1 METMKKRIWPWVLLG
16 LFCCC
21 AVVLLSTAF
30 AVKNDLKQNAVS
42 AVSPAHAQAIGDEEL
57 FSRMLAPTEGAAA
70 KLTFDGGERISA
82 TEQGSWSV
90 SVPEAGDYLVY
101 AVFSLPDSNLF
112 ERNVTV
118 SVNTVSCLSQ
128 WNALWASVPG
138 AVAFDRY
145 GGEILA
151 DQYQL
156 DRSVTRVDDS
166 AVFSREP
173 FLFHFEAGENTIS
186 VSPESQR
193 VLLYG
198 LYVVRPQSTPD
209 YTSYLLAHKGAAAYD
224 GDTIVVEGENIRLK
238 SDSYIRGKNVAG
250 AGVFPQ
256 SAYYKQINATDD
268 KSNKTIGQR
277 VLYEVEAPQ
286 DGFYALT
293 VKYCQPLKAGGLC
306 YRTIE
311 IDGETP
317 FSEFANVGFAHTGID
332 QYENYT
338 IGGDEPLTVYLEK
351 GLHTIGFYTTA
362 APVDDVYRQLLAIV
376 NEINDTGIEMKKIRG
391 SSSDAAS
398 STDVNRTWDTLKYIP
413 DILERLDRWQTQLT
427 SLYDELKRINDSDPS
442 FASDIQLAV
451 QNLKRLAEK
460 PREIPNKIALLSDDS
475 SSASQLISLVLTKL
489 YDQNLSIDRIYL
501 HAPDAK
507 LPSPNAGFFSALSLS
522 LKRFVY
528 SFSASMNESETES
541 GDNAITVWINKPTQY
556 VDALR
561 ELTAQQF
568 TEQTGISV
576 TFSVMP
582 DEKKITLANST
593 GSNPDVA
600 LGLSY
605 YRPAEFAMRGMAKNL
620 LEYDDFIDWYGA
632 EYNLSSLNPMVYDQG
647 IYGASET
654 QDFYVLFYRTDI
666 LNSLGLSVPETW
678 DDVKA
683 MMPTL
688 QRNAMSFNLT
698 LANNVG
704 YKAFEATSGF
714 VFQNGGSFYSEDG
727 LSAGLQ
733 NPNTIKA
740 LREMTDLYLVY
751 GLAQNVPNFF
761 NAFRSGSVPIGVSN
775 FATYLLLQQGA
786 PELNGRWDI
795 ALVPGTVQEDGT
807 VDHSWSADTTS
818 AMIFENTKHPD
829 EAYAFFKWWLSS
841 ETQLDYATTLR
852 LKYGS
857 DYIWNTANLVALNG
871 MPYPKAHLD
880 VIREQ
885 WSWQQEVLRHPA
897 SYIIEREVSNA
908 WIAIVTKGEPF
919 QPNIDQATTR
929 SNSEIRRKLIEFGY
943 IDEDGNTLKTFN
955 IHLIDEII
963 AARNGGQ

>member
-1 METMKKRIWPWVLLG
+1 MKKRIWPWLLLG
-16 LFCCC
+16 LSACILL
-21 AVVLLSTAF
+21 VLLLTVF
-30 AVKNDLKQNAVS
+30 AVNSDLKKGLESEA
-42 AVSPAHAQAIGDEEL
+42 SPAHTQAISDEAL
-57 FSRMLAPTEGAAA
+57 MRSMLKQTQGAPAV
-70 KLTFDGGERISA
+70 LTFDQGQLVTAG
-82 TEQGSWSV
+82 QPGSWSV
-90 SVPEAGDYLVY
+90 NVPEAGDYVLY
-101 AVFSLPDSNLF
+101 AQFSLPDSDLF
-112 ERNVTV
+112 ERSVIVTV
-118 SVNTVSCLSQ
+118 NDKSCVSQ
-128 WNALWASVPG
+128 WNALWATQPG
-138 AVAFDRY
+138 AVEYDRY
-145 GGEILA
+145 GGEILPG
-151 DQYQL
+151 QYQL
-156 DRSVTRVDDS
+156 AKSVTRVDDS
-166 AVFSREP
+166 AVFSGEP
-173 FLFHFEAGENTIS
+173 FLFHFEAGENTITIA
-186 VSPESQR
+186 PESQR
-193 VLLYG
+193 MLLYG
-198 LYVVRPQSTPD
+198 LYAAKPQNTPD
-209 YTSYLLAHKGAAAYD
+209 YASYTSAHEGAAAYD
-224 GDTIVVEGENIRLK
+224 GETIVVEGENIRLK

-268 KSNKTIGQR
+268 KSNKAIGQR

-286 DGFYALT
+286 DGFYALS

-332 QYENYT
+332 QYENFT
-338 IGGDEPLTVYLEK
+338 IGGDQPLTVYLEK
-351 GLHTIGFYTTA
+351 GLHTIAFYTTA
-362 APVDDVYRQLLAIV
+362 APVDEVYRQLLAIV

-398 STDVNRTWDTLKYIP
+398 GTDVNRTWDTLKYIP

-427 SLYDELKRINDSDPS
+427 ALYDELERIGGTEPS
-442 FASDIQLAV
+442 YASDIQLAV

-475 SSASQLISLVLTKL
+475 SSAAQLVSLVLTKL

-501 HAPDAK
+501 HAPGAR
-507 LPSPNAGFFSALSLS
+507 LPSPKAGLVPSLTLA

-528 SFSASMNESETES
+528 SFSTAMNESETES
-541 GDNAITVWINKPTQY
+541 ADNAITVWINKPSQY

-561 ELTAQQF
+561 ELTAQEF
-568 TEQTGISV
+568 TKQTGIAV
-576 TFSVMP
+576 AFSVMP

-620 LEYDDFIDWYGA
+620 LEYDDFVNWYGA
-632 EYNLSSLNPMVYDQG
+632 EYNLTALTPMVYDQG

-666 LNSLGLSVPETW
+666 LDSLGLEVPQTW
-678 DDVKA
+678 EDVKA

-727 LSAGLQ
+727 LSAGFQ

-740 LREMTDLYLVY
+740 LHEMTDLYLVY
-751 GLAQNVPNFF
+751 GLSQNVPNFF

-775 FATYLLLQQGA
+775 FATYLQLQQGA
-786 PELNGRWDI
+786 PELNGRWNI
-795 ALVPGTVQEDGT
+795 ALVPGTLREDG
-807 VDHSWSADTTS
+807 VIDRSWSADITS
-818 AMIFENTKHPD
+818 AMIFNNTKHPA

-841 ETQLDYATTLR
+841 KTQLDYATTLR

-857 DYIWNTANLVALNG
+857 DYIWNTANLVALKG

-908 WIAIVTKGEPF
+908 WIEIVTKGEAF
-919 QPNIDQATTR
+919 QPNIDQATMR
-929 SNSEIRRKLIEFGY
+929 CNSEIRRKLVEFGY
-943 IDEDGNTLKTFN
+943 LDENGNTLKTFN

-963 AARNGGQ
+963 AALKGGQ

>member
-1 METMKKRIWPWVLLG
+1 MKKRIWLWLLCGLAVFSLAVLLITALVIKSELQNG
-16 LFCCC
+16 TGNALVTTRTH
-21 AVVLLSTAF
+21 AIDDETLMQQLLQKTE
-30 AVKNDLKQNAVS
+30 NAVAS
-42 AVSPAHAQAIGDEEL
+42 LSFGEGEQISSDQAG
-57 FSRMLAPTEGAAA
+57 T
-70 KLTFDGGERISA
+70 
-82 TEQGSWSV
+82 WSV
-90 SVPEAGDYLVY
+90 SVPKAGDYLLY
-101 AVFSLPDSNLF
+101 AQFSLPESELF
-112 ERNVTV
+112 EHNVTV
-118 SVNTVSCLSQ
+118 TVNGESCLSQ
-128 WNALWASVPG
+128 WNAFWSSEPG
-138 AVAFDRY
+138 AIEYDRY
-145 GGEILA
+145 GGEILP

-156 DRSVTRVDDS
+156 PRTLVCVED
-166 AVFSREP
+166 AAHFSREP
-173 FLFHFEAGENTIS
+173 FLFHFEAGENT
-186 VSPESQR
+186 VTVTPESQQ
-193 VLLYG
+193 VILYG
-198 LYVVRPQSTPD
+198 LYVAEPVQTPD
-209 YTSYLLAHKGAAAYD
+209 YAEYLSAHASTATYG
-224 GDTIVVEGENIRLK
+224 GETIVVEGENIRLK

-250 AGVFPQ
+250 AGVYPQ
-256 SAYYKQINATDD
+256 SAYLKQINATDD

-277 VLYEVEAPQ
+277 VLYEVEVPQ

-317 FSEFANVGFAHTGID
+317 FAEFANVGFAHTGID
-332 QYENYT
+332 QYENIT

-351 GLHTIGFYTTA
+351 GLHTIAFDTTA
-362 APVDDVYRQLLAIV
+362 APVDEVYQKLLDIV

-391 SSSDAAS
+391 SSADAAS

-427 SLYDELKRINDSDPS
+427 SLYDELKRINGAEPS

-451 QNLKRLAEK
+451 QNLARLAEE

-501 HAPDAK
+501 HAPKAS
-507 LPSPNAGFFSALSLS
+507 LPAAEANIFTSLS
-522 LKRFVY
+522 LGLKQFVY
-528 SFSASMNESETES
+528 SFSARMNESETES
-541 GDNAITVWINKPTQY
+541 EENAITVWVNKPTQY
-556 VDALR
+556 VDAMR

-568 TEQTGISV
+568 TEQTGIAV

-593 GSNPDVA
+593 GNNPDVA

-632 EYNLSSLNPMVYDQG
+632 EYNLTALTPMVYDQG

-666 LNSLGLSVPETW
+666 LASLGLSVPETW
-678 DDVKA
+678 EDVKA

-704 YKAFEATSGF
+704 YKAFDATSGF
-714 VFQNGGSFYSEDG
+714 VFQNGGSFYSDDG
-727 LSAGLQ
+727 LSAGFQ

-751 GLAQNVPNFF
+751 GLAQNIPNFF

-786 PELNGRWDI
+786 PELDGRWDI
-795 ALVPGTVQEDGT
+795 ALVPGTIREDGA

-818 AMIFENTKHPD
+818 AMIFNNTEQPE

-841 ETQLDYATTLR
+841 DTQLAYATTLR

-857 DYIWNTANLVALNG
+857 DYIWNTANLVALEG

-880 VIREQ
+880 VITEQ

-908 WIAIVTKGEPF
+908 WIAIVTKGEAF
-919 QPNIDQATTR
+919 QPNIDQATMR
-929 SNSEIRRKLIEFGY
+929 SNSEIQRKLIEFGY
-943 IDEDGNTLKTFN
+943 IDANGNVLKTFN
-955 IHLIDEII
+955 IHLVDEII
-963 AARNGGQ
+963 AAQKGGQ

>member
-1 METMKKRIWPWVLLG
+1 MKKRIWLWLLLG
-16 LFCCC
+16 LSAC
-21 AVVLLSTAF
+21 ALLALLLTAF
-30 AVKNDLKQNAVS
+30 AVNSDLKKGLESEA
-42 AVSPAHAQAIGDEEL
+42 SPAHTQAIGDEAL
-57 FSRMLAPTEGAAA
+57 MQAMLKQAQGAAA
-70 KLTFDGGERISA
+70 VLTFEKGQLITA
-82 TEQGSWSV
+82 EQPGSWSL
-90 SVPEAGDYLVY
+90 SVPEAGDYVLY
-101 AVFSLPDSNLF
+101 AQFSLPDSDLF
-112 ERNVTV
+112 DRSVTV
-118 SVNTVSCLSQ
+118 SVNDKSCVSQ
-128 WNALWASVPG
+128 WNALWATQPG
-138 AVAFDRY
+138 LVEYDRY
-145 GGEILA
+145 GGEILPG
-151 DQYQL
+151 QYQL
-156 DRSVTRVDDS
+156 AKSVTRVDDS
-166 AVFSREP
+166 AVFSGEP

-186 VSPESQR
+186 IAPESQR

-198 LYVVRPQSTPD
+198 LYVAQPQNAPD
-209 YTSYLLAHKGAAAYD
+209 YAGYLTAHEGAAAYD
-224 GDTIVVEGENIRLK
+224 GQTIVVEGENIRLK

-268 KSNKTIGQR
+268 KSNKIIGQR

-286 DGFYALT
+286 DGFYALS

-332 QYENYT
+332 QYENIT
-338 IGGDEPLTVYLEK
+338 IGGDQPLMVYLEK
-351 GLHTIGFYTTA
+351 GLHTIAFYTTA
-362 APVDDVYRQLLAIV
+362 APVDEVYRQLLAIV

-427 SLYDELKRINDSDPS
+427 ALYDELERIGGTEPS
-442 FASDIQLAV
+442 YASDIQLAV

-475 SSASQLISLVLTKL
+475 SSASQLVSLVLTKL

-501 HAPDAK
+501 HAPGAV
-507 LPSPNAGFFSALSLS
+507 LPSPKASLIPS
-522 LKRFVY
+522 LTLALKRFVY
-528 SFSASMNESETES
+528 SFSAAMNESETES
-541 GDNAITVWINKPTQY
+541 ADNAITVWINKPSQY

-561 ELTAQQF
+561 ELTAQEF
-568 TEQTGISV
+568 TKQTGIAV

-620 LEYDDFIDWYGA
+620 LEYDDFVDWYGA
-632 EYNLSSLNPMVYDQG
+632 EYNLTALTPMVYDQG

-666 LNSLGLSVPETW
+666 LDSLGLEVPQTW
-678 DDVKA
+678 EDVKA

-727 LSAGLQ
+727 LSAGFR

-740 LREMTDLYLVY
+740 LHEMTDLYLVY
-751 GLAQNVPNFF
+751 GLSQNVPNFF

-775 FATYLLLQQGA
+775 FATYLQLQQGA
-786 PELNGRWDI
+786 PELNGRWNI
-795 ALVPGTVQEDGT
+795 ALVPGTLRKDG
-807 VDHSWSADTTS
+807 VIDRSWSADTTS
-818 AMIFENTKHPD
+818 AMIFNNTKHPA
-829 EAYAFFKWWLSS
+829 EAYTFLKWWLSS
-841 ETQLDYATTLR
+841 KAQLDYATTLR

-871 MPYPKAHLD
+871 MPYPKEHLD

-897 SYIIEREVSNA
+897 SYILEREVSNA

-919 QPNIDQATTR
+919 QPSVDQATMR
-929 SNSEIRRKLIEFGY
+929 CNSEIRRKLVEFGY
-943 IDEDGNTLKTFN
+943 LDENGNTLKTFN

>member
-1 METMKKRIWPWVLLG
+1 MKKRIWPWLLLG
-16 LFCCC
+16 LSACILL
-21 AVVLLSTAF
+21 VLLLTVF
-30 AVKNDLKQNAVS
+30 AVNSDLKKGLESEA
-42 AVSPAHAQAIGDEEL
+42 SPAHTQAVSDEAL
-57 FSRMLAPTEGAAA
+57 MQAMLKQTQGAAA
-70 KLTFDGGERISA
+70 VLTFDQGQLVTA
-82 TEQGSWSV
+82 EQPGSWSV
-90 SVPEAGDYLVY
+90 SVPEAGDYVLY
-101 AVFSLPDSNLF
+101 AQFSLPDSDLF
-112 ERNVTV
+112 ERSVTV
-118 SVNTVSCLSQ
+118 SVNDKSCVSQ
-128 WNALWASVPG
+128 WNALWATQPG
-138 AVAFDRY
+138 AVEYDRY
-145 GGEILA
+145 GGEILPG
-151 DQYQL
+151 QYQL
-156 DRSVTRVDDS
+156 AKSVARVDDS
-166 AVFSREP
+166 AVFSGEP
-173 FLFHFEAGENTIS
+173 FLFHFEAGENT
-186 VSPESQR
+186 VTVAPESQR

-198 LYVVRPQSTPD
+198 LYVATPQNTPD
-209 YTSYLLAHKGAAAYD
+209 YAGYLSAHEGAAAYD
-224 GDTIVVEGENIRLK
+224 GETIVVEGENIRLK

-250 AGVFPQ
+250 AGVYPQ

-268 KSNKTIGQR
+268 KSNKAIGQR

-286 DGFYALT
+286 DGFYALS

-332 QYENYT
+332 QYENFT
-338 IGGDEPLTVYLEK
+338 IGGDQPLTVYLEK
-351 GLHTIGFYTTA
+351 GPHTIAFYTTA
-362 APVDDVYRQLLAIV
+362 APVDEVYRQLLAIV

-398 STDVNRTWDTLKYIP
+398 GTDVNRTWDTLKYIP

-427 SLYDELKRINDSDPS
+427 ALYDELERIGGTEPS
-442 FASDIQLAV
+442 YASDIQLAV

-475 SSASQLISLVLTKL
+475 SSAAQLVSLVLTKL

-501 HAPDAK
+501 HAPGAK
-507 LPSPNAGFFSALSLS
+507 LPSPKAGFVSSLALS

-528 SFSASMNESETES
+528 SFSAAMNESETES
-541 GDNAITVWINKPTQY
+541 ADNAITVWINKPSQY

-561 ELTAQQF
+561 ELTAQEF
-568 TEQTGISV
+568 TKQTGIAV

-620 LEYDDFIDWYGA
+620 LEYDDFVSWYGA
-632 EYNLSSLNPMVYDQG
+632 EYNLTALTPMVYDQG

-666 LNSLGLSVPETW
+666 LASLGLSVPDTW
-678 DDVKA
+678 EDVKA

-704 YKAFEATSGF
+704 YKAFDATSGF

-727 LSAGLQ
+727 LSAGFQ

-751 GLAQNVPNFF
+751 GLSQNVPNFF

-775 FATYLLLQQGA
+775 FATYLQLQQGA
-786 PELNGRWDI
+786 PELNGRWNI
-795 ALVPGTVQEDGT
+795 ALVPGTLREDG
-807 VDHSWSADTTS
+807 VSDRSWSADTTS
-818 AMIFENTKHPD
+818 AMIFNNTKHPT

-841 ETQLDYATTLR
+841 KTQLDYATTLR

-857 DYIWNTANLVALNG
+857 DYIWNTANLVALKG

-880 VIREQ
+880 VIAEQ

-897 SYIIEREVSNA
+897 SYILEREVRTPGLPSSPKA
-908 WIAIVTKGEPF
+908 S
-919 QPNIDQATTR
+919 R
-929 SNSEIRRKLIEFGY
+929 SSRASIRRRYAATAKSAASWWSSDIS
-943 IDEDGNTLKTFN
+943 TKT
-955 IHLIDEII
+955 
-963 AARNGGQ
+963 ATR

>member
-1 METMKKRIWPWVLLG
+1 MKKRIWPWLLG
-16 LFCCC
+16 LSACILL
-21 AVVLLSTAF
+21 VLLLTVF
-30 AVKNDLKQNAVS
+30 AVNSDLKKGLESEA
-42 AVSPAHAQAIGDEEL
+42 SPAHTQAISDEAL
-57 FSRMLAPTEGAAA
+57 MRSMLKQTQGAAA
-70 KLTFDGGERISA
+70 VLTFDKGQLVTA
-82 TEQGSWSV
+82 EQPGSWSV
-90 SVPEAGDYLVY
+90 SMPEAGDYVLY
-101 AVFSLPDSNLF
+101 AQFSLPDSDLF
-112 ERNVTV
+112 DRSVTV
-118 SVNTVSCLSQ
+118 SVNDKSCVSQ
-128 WNALWASVPG
+128 WNALWATQPG
-138 AVAFDRY
+138 AVEYDRY
-145 GGEILA
+145 GGEILPG
-151 DQYQL
+151 QYQL
-156 DRSVTRVDDS
+156 AKSVTRVDDS
-166 AVFSREP
+166 AVFSGEP
-173 FLFHFEAGENTIS
+173 FLFHFEAGENTIT
-186 VSPESQR
+186 VAPESQR
-193 VLLYG
+193 MLLYG
-198 LYVVRPQSTPD
+198 LYVAQPQNAPD
-209 YTSYLLAHKGAAAYD
+209 YAGYLSAHEGAAAYD
-224 GDTIVVEGENIRLK
+224 DETIVVEGENIRLK
-238 SDSYIRGKNVAG
+238 SDSYIRGKNIAG

-268 KSNKTIGQR
+268 KSNKAIGQR

-286 DGFYALT
+286 DGFYALS

-332 QYENYT
+332 QYENFT
-338 IGGDEPLTVYLEK
+338 IGGDQPLTVYLEK
-351 GLHTIGFYTTA
+351 GPHTIAFYTTA
-362 APVDDVYRQLLAIV
+362 APVDEVYRQLLAIV

-427 SLYDELKRINDSDPS
+427 ALYDELERIGGTEPS
-442 FASDIQLAV
+442 YASDIQLAV

-475 SSASQLISLVLTKL
+475 SSAAQLVSLVLTKL

-501 HAPDAK
+501 HAPGAV
-507 LPSPNAGFFSALSLS
+507 LPSPKANLIDSLTLS

-528 SFSASMNESETES
+528 SFSAEMNESETES
-541 GDNAITVWINKPTQY
+541 ADNAITVWINKPSQY

-561 ELTAQQF
+561 ELTAQEF
-568 TEQTGISV
+568 TKQTGIAV

-620 LEYDDFIDWYGA
+620 LEYDDFVYWYGA
-632 EYNLSSLNPMVYDQG
+632 EYNLTALTPMVYDQG

-666 LNSLGLSVPETW
+666 LDSLGLEVPQTW
-678 DDVKA
+678 EDVKA

-727 LSAGLQ
+727 LSAGFQ
-733 NPNTIKA
+733 DPSTIKA
-740 LREMTDLYLVY
+740 LREMTNLYLVY
-751 GLAQNVPNFF
+751 GLSQNVPNFF

-775 FATYLLLQQGA
+775 FATYLQLQQGA
-786 PELNGRWDI
+786 PELNGRWNI
-795 ALVPGTVQEDGT
+795 ALVPGTLRKDG
-807 VDHSWSADTTS
+807 VIDRSWSADTTS
-818 AMIFENTKHPD
+818 AMIFNNTKHPD
-829 EAYAFFKWWLSS
+829 EAYAFLKWWLSS
-841 ETQLDYATTLR
+841 KTQLDYATTLR

-857 DYIWNTANLVALNG
+857 DYIWNTANLVALKG

-919 QPNIDQATTR
+919 QPNIDQATMR
-929 SNSEIRRKLIEFGY
+929 CNSEIRRKLVEFGY
-943 IDEDGNTLKTFN
+943 LDENGNTLKTFN

-963 AARNGGQ
+963 AAQKGGQ

>member
-1 METMKKRIWPWVLLG
+1 MKKRIWPWLLLG
-16 LFCCC
+16 LFACCLIVFL
-21 AVVLLSTAF
+21 ATVF
-30 AVKNDLKQNAVS
+30 AVKSDLNKGLESEA
-42 AVSPAHAQAIGDEEL
+42 SPARTQAISDEAL
-57 FSRMLAPTEGAAA
+57 VQSMLNQTEGAAA
-70 KLTFDGGERISA
+70 ALTFDEGLLVTAE
-82 TEQGSWSV
+82 EPGSWSV
-90 SVPEAGDYLVY
+90 TVPEAGDYVLY
-101 AVFSLPDSNLF
+101 AQFSLPDSDLF
-112 ERNVTV
+112 ERKVTV
-118 SVNTVSCLSQ
+118 SVNDQSCLSQ
-128 WNALWASVPG
+128 WNALWASQPG
-138 AVAFDRY
+138 AVEYDRY

-156 DRSVTRVDDS
+156 ATSVTRVDDS
-166 AVFSREP
+166 TVFSGEP
-173 FLFHFEAGENTIS
+173 LLFHFEAGENT
-186 VSPESQR
+186 VSIAPESQR

-198 LYVVRPQSTPD
+198 LSIVRPETVPNYSE
-209 YTSYLLAHKGAAAYD
+209 YLAAHDGAVPYA
-224 GDTIVVEGENIRLK
+224 GETIVIEGENIRAK
-238 SDSYIRGKNVAG
+238 SDSFIRGKNVAG

-317 FSEFANVGFAHTGID
+317 FTEFANVGFTHTGID
-332 QYENYT
+332 QYENFT
-338 IGGDEPLTVYLEK
+338 IGGDQPLTVYLKK
-351 GLHTIGFYTTA
+351 GLHTIAFYTTA
-362 APVDDVYRQLLAIV
+362 APVDEVYKQLLEIV

-427 SLYDELKRINDSDPS
+427 ALYDELERIGGMEPS
-442 FASDIQLAV
+442 YASDIQLAV

-475 SSASQLISLVLTKL
+475 SSAAQLVSLVLTKL

-501 HAPDAK
+501 HAPGAK
-507 LPSPNAGFFSALSLS
+507 LPSPNASLFSSLSLS

-528 SFSASMNESETES
+528 SFSAAMNESETES
-541 GDNAITVWINKPTQY
+541 GDNAITVWVNKPTQY

-568 TEQTGISV
+568 TEQTGIAV

-582 DEKKITLANST
+582 DEKKITLANAT
-593 GSNPDVA
+593 GDNPDVA

-620 LEYDDFIDWYGA
+620 LEYDDFVDWYGA
-632 EYNLSSLNPMVYDQG
+632 EYNLSALNPMVYDQG

-654 QDFYVLFYRTDI
+654 QDFFVLFYRTDI
-666 LNSLGLSVPETW
+666 LDSLGLEVPQTW
-678 DDVKA
+678 EDVKA

-688 QRNAMSFNLT
+688 QRNAMSFNLP

-704 YKAFEATSGF
+704 YKTFEATSGF

-727 LSAGLQ
+727 LSAGFQ

-751 GLAQNVPNFF
+751 GLSQNVPNFF

-775 FATYLLLQQGA
+775 FATYLQLQQGA

-795 ALVPGTVQEDGT
+795 ALIPGTLREDG
-807 VDHSWSADTTS
+807 VIDRSWQADATC
-818 AMIFENTKHPD
+818 AMIFNNTQKPD

-841 ETQLDYATTLR
+841 KTQLDYATTLR

-857 DYIWNTANLVALNG
+857 DYIWNTGNLVALKG
-871 MPYPKAHLD
+871 MPYSKAHLD
-880 VIREQ
+880 VIAEQ
-885 WSWQQEVLRHPA
+885 WSWQKEVLRHPA
-897 SYIIEREVSNA
+897 SYILEREVSNA

-919 QPNIDQATTR
+919 QPSVDQATIR
-929 SNSEIRRKLIEFGY
+929 CNSEIRRKLVEFGY
-943 IDEDGNTLKTFN
+943 LDENGNALKIFN
-955 IHLIDEII
+955 IHLVDELI
-963 AARNGGQ
+963 AAQKGGQ